1 MAGGGQ
7 RVTAVDC
14 RRARGSLPS
23 CCHVGIHPL
32 SHGLKVSHGLMLMS
46 HACVP
51 MSHGLMPHGHTR
63 AVARTLSPSGS
74 SWVFSTDTTESSVAL
89 SCSLLSTNFSL
100 ARLAA
105 SWCNSMHSCSLD
117 RRSSSAIAPAPSST
131 CIMFFC
137 RGARARQ
144 TRAEQRV
151 LARRAAGGL
160 RTCTLPC
167 AICKGLARSASGGGR
182 TTAEHAD
189 ESGTRCARVRGSSH
203 SVLRSAGGLNRPTPD
218 WPRKVDATLP

>member
-32 SHGLKVSHGLMLMS
+32 SHGFKVSHGLMPMS

-51 MSHGLMPHGHTR
+51 MSHGLMPHGHSR
-63 AVARTLSPSGS
+63 AVRTLSPSGS
-74 SWVFSTDTTESSVAL
+74 SWVFSTDMTASSVAL

-182 TTAEHAD
+182 TTG
-189 ESGTRCARVRGSSH
+189 ESTRTSDVNALTLCARFFALGGS
-203 SVLRSAGGLNRPTPD
+203 
-218 WPRKVDATLP
+218 